1 MDLKTMTQMDPAVI
15 EAMSKSKEKLS
26 LRKPITLDEL
36 FSLMEQDKARFP
48 GNFKLKKGLFGAS
61 IVFDMYM
68 NMGAKVKAKGTE
80 VIINRLEQN
89 KNVIRQ
95 QGGKNRM
102 QINQM
107 ADFVQST
114 KSVVNSLKTGK
125 SAET

>member
-1 MDLKTMTQMDPAVI
+1 
-15 EAMSKSKEKLS
+15 
-26 LRKPITLDEL
+26 
-36 FSLMEQDKARFP
+36 
-48 GNFKLKKGLFGAS
+48 
-61 IVFDMYM
+61 M

-114 KSVVNSLKTGK
+114 KSVVNSLKTGEIGGDLMEGPNYFK
-125 SAET
+125 GICEAMRALLQSRMN